1 MPKRK
6 QPGLNPTK
14 GMRVT
19 AEVRRYQ
26 MLELTKAGRT
36 EKEIAEALGVARS
49 LVNRDVK
56 RVLDDLARS
65 ATRTADAVRALQ
77 MERYVSLLS
86 RWWLPAMQG
95 DGDATVM
102 VLRIMA
108 RIDQINGIIP
118 DRPLIDMRT
127 QTIQVGEGM
136 GLMELARYM
145 ANGAGRA
152 ENVGSQDGGFGVNG
166 TGATDTGESDAVSN
180 GRAGI
185 ETVSEAG

>member
-1 MPKRK
+1 MAKRT

-14 GMRVT
+14 AIRVT
-19 AEVRRYQ
+19 AETRRYQ

-36 EKEIAEALGVARS
+36 EKEIAKALGVAKS

-56 RVLDDLARS
+56 RVLGELARS

-86 RWWLPAMQG
+86 RWWLSAMQG
-95 DGDATVM
+95 NAEATLM
-102 VLRIMA
+102 VLKIMKQ
-108 RIDQINGIIP
+108 IDIINGIIP

-136 GLMELARYM
+136 GLMELARFIS
-145 ANGAGRA
+145 NGHSD
-152 ENVGSQDGGFGVNG
+152 NGVNG
-166 TGATDTGESDAVSN
+166 TGPEDNGQPDALSN
-180 GRAGI
+180 GRAGG
-185 ETVSEAG
+185 ETVRETD

>member
-77 MERYVSLLS
+77 MERYLALLS

-95 DGDATVM
+95 DAEASRM
-102 VLRIMA
+102 VLSIMS
-108 RIDQINGIIP
+108 RIDTINGIIP
-118 DRPLIDMRT
+118 DRPLIDMSVT

-136 GLMELARYM
+136 GLMELARFI
-145 ANGAGRA
+145 ANGNGDNGVGRTGPDDRGQPRA
-152 ENVGSQDGGFGVNG
+152 LPDGRSGGAAVP
-166 TGATDTGESDAVSN
+166 ATD
-180 GRAGI
+180 
-185 ETVSEAG
+185 

>member
-95 DGDATVM
+95 DAEATRM
-102 VLRIMA
+102 VLAIMA
-108 RIDQINGIIP
+108 RIDTINGIIP
-118 DRPLIDMRT
+118 DRPLIDMSVT
-127 QTIQVGEGM
+127 QTIQAGEGM
-136 GLMELARYM
+136 GLMELARFI
-145 ANGAGRA
+145 ANGNGD
-152 ENVGSQDGGFGVNG
+152 NGVNG
-166 TGATDTGESDAVSN
+166 TGLEDRGQPDALSN
-180 GRAGI
+180 GRTRG
-185 ETVSEAG
+185 ETVPETD